1 MPKEESEEYLEAIL
15 DLSAGGKP
23 VKTNALAERL
33 DVAPASVTE
42 ALQRLGR
49 DGLVGYEPYKG
60 ARLTDRGRKA
70 ASRVK
75 RKHRLL
81 EVFLTRVLG
90 MGRKTAHVEACKM
103 EHALSDKAEAAL
115 CRSLHGPQNC
125 PDGEPIPPCD
135 VDVASCAACIAAKR
149 PAGKRDG
156 RSAVPL
162 TTIMP
167 GKAARVVFV
176 RGGRSVVKRLCDL
189 GLTPGTPISLLRSA
203 PMNGPVEVRLRGCSL
218 ALGRGIADK
227 IFVESDGSTA

>member
-1 MPKEESEEYLEAIL
+1 MPKEESEEYLEAML
-15 DLSAGGKP
+15 DLSKGETP

-33 DVAPASVTE
+33 KVAPASVTE

-49 DGLVGYEPYKG
+49 DGFVEYEPYKG
-60 ARLTDRGRKA
+60 ARLTARGKEA

-90 MGRKTAHVEACKM
+90 MGRRTAHVEACRM
-103 EHALSDKAEAAL
+103 EHSLSDEAEAAL

-125 PDGEPIPPCD
+125 PDGDPIPPCD
-135 VDVASCAACIAAKR
+135 VDVESCAACIAAKR

-156 RSAVPL
+156 RAAVPL
-162 TTIMP
+162 TSIKP
-167 GKAARVVFV
+167 GNSARVVFV

-189 GLTPGTPISLLRSA
+189 GLTPGTPVSLLRSA

-218 ALGRGIADK
+218 ALGRGIAEK
-227 IFVESDGSTA
+227 IFVESEGMAA

>member
-1 MPKEESEEYLEAIL
+1 ML
-15 DLSAGGKP
+15 DLSDGGKP

-33 DVAPASVTE
+33 KVAPASVTE

-49 DGLVGYEPYKG
+49 DGLVEYEPYKG
-60 ARLTDRGRKA
+60 ARLTDRGKEA

-149 PAGKRDG
+149 PAVKRDG
-156 RSAVPL
+156 RAAVPL

-176 RGGRSVVKRLCDL
+176 RGGRFVVKRLCDL
-189 GLTPGTPISLLRSA
+189 GLTPGTPVSLLRSA

-218 ALGRGIADK
+218 ALGRGIAEK
-227 IFVESDGSTA
+227 IFVESDGSAA

>member
-1 MPKEESEEYLEAIL
+1 MPKEESEEYLEAML
-15 DLSAGGKP
+15 DLSDGERP

-33 DVAPASVTE
+33 QVSPASVTE

-49 DGLVGYEPYKG
+49 AGLVSYEPYKG
-60 ARLTDRGRKA
+60 ARLTARGMEA
-70 ASRVK
+70 ASRIK

-90 MGRKTAHVEACKM
+90 MGRKTAHVEACRM
-103 EHALSDKAEAAL
+103 EHSLSDEAEAAL

-125 PDGEPIPPCD
+125 PDGDPIPPCD
-135 VDVASCAACIAAKR
+135 IDVESCAACIAAR
-149 PAGKRDG
+149 QPAAKRDG

-162 TTIMP
+162 TTLRP

-176 RGGRSVVKRLCDL
+176 RGGTSIVKRLCDM
-189 GLTPGTPISLLRSA
+189 GLTPGTPVSLLRSA
-203 PMNGPVEVRLRGCSL
+203 PMSGPVEVRIRGCNL

-227 IFVESDGSTA
+227 IYVESDGAAA